1 MWRRYVHELVL
12 ARDDPAAAARQ
23 TRLLSGRSSATVRS
37 REPGPADRRN
47 DTGVDKAYDRE
58 YLSIDRKRM
67 RQN

>member
-1 MWRRYVHELVL
+1 MHELVL

-23 TRLLSGRSSATVRS
+23 TRLSGRSSATVRS
-37 REPGPADRRN
+37 REPGPADRRS

-58 YLSIDRKRM
+58 YLSVDRKRM